1 MKGSNPMAAITLPYV
16 KSYDDRHGK
25 PRFYFRR
32 KGFASVPL
40 PAPGSP
46 GFMAA
51 YEAANVAPTTPLTAA
66 KVHFLRGSLGWAIEQ
81 FIGSDA
87 FRARADNTRLSDRKL
102 LDEMRATFG
111 AGMLRDLRSRHVK
124 AIRDHFKEK
133 FTTSQADM
141 AIDKLS
147 VVWKY
152 ADQHLSLDL
161 DVSPTNGVARLHKTK
176 KENERKPWTDEVLA
190 TFEAKAPGRLRV
202 AVTLLLYTGQ
212 RVSDVVNMKW
222 SHFDGD
228 LIEVVQQKTGET
240 VWIPCHRQLK
250 AVLATL
256 PHRGDTILT
265 AERGEPYK
273 AASVSTLVRRVLHEA
288 GITGYSVHGLRKNAA
303 QALAEAGCSISE
315 IMAITGHRSPGM
327 ALHYAKRAEKKRLA
341 RSGMKRW
348 EDSEDSATDAV
359 TNSAQVSNLRTKHG

>member
-1 MKGSNPMAAITLPYV
+1 MTAIRLPYI
-16 KSYDDRHGK
+16 KSYPDRHGK
-25 PRFYFRR
+25 PRYYFRR

-40 PAPGSP
+40 PAPGSA
-46 GFMAA
+46 GFTAA
-51 YEAANVAPTTPLTAA
+51 YEAANVAPTAPLISA

-81 FIGSDA
+81 FMASDA
-87 FRARADNTRLSDRKL
+87 FRGRADNTRLSDRKM
-102 LDEMRATFG
+102 LDEMRAKFG

-124 AIRDHFKEK
+124 FMRDHFKDT
-133 FTTSQADM
+133 FTASQADM

-147 VVWKY
+147 VVWKF
-152 ADQHLSLDL
+152 ADQHLDLDL
-161 DVSPTNGVARLHKTK
+161 DINPTTGVARLHKTK
-176 KENERKPWTDEVLA
+176 KENERKPWTDEVFTA
-190 TFEAKAPGRLRV
+190 FEANAPGRLQA

-212 RVSDVVNMKW
+212 RVSDMVNMKW

-240 VWIPCHRQLK
+240 AWIPCHRRLK
-250 AVLATL
+250 ALLATL
-256 PHRGDTILT
+256 PRRGDNILT

-273 AASVSTLVRRVLHEA
+273 SASISTLVRRVLHEA
-288 GITGYSVHGLRKNAA
+288 GISGYSVHGLRKNAA

-348 EDSEDSATDAV
+348 EDSEELATAAASG
-359 TNSAQVSNLRTKHG
+359 TAEVSNLRTKRG

>member
-1 MKGSNPMAAITLPYV
+1 MSAIRLPYI
-16 KSYDDRHGK
+16 KSYPDRHGK
-25 PRFYFRR
+25 PRYYFRR

-51 YEAANVAPTTPLTAA
+51 YEAANVPPTAPLIRG

-87 FRARADNTRLSDRKL
+87 FRSRADNTRLSDRKM
-102 LDEMRATFG
+102 LDEMRAQFG

-124 AIRDHFKEK
+124 FIRDHFREK
-133 FTTSQADM
+133 FTPSQADM

-152 ADQHLSLDL
+152 ADQHLGLDL
-161 DVSPTNGVARLHKTK
+161 DTNPTIGVARLHKTK
-176 KENERKPWTDEVLA
+176 KENERKPWTDEVFA
-190 TFEAKAPGRLRV
+190 AFEANAPDRLRV

-212 RVSDVVNMKW
+212 RVSDVVDMKW

-240 VWIPCHRQLK
+240 AWIPCHRRLK

-256 PHRGDTILT
+256 PRRGDNILT
-265 AERGEPYK
+265 AERGERYR
-273 AASVSTLVRRVLHEA
+273 SSSISTLVRRVLHNA
-288 GITGYSVHGLRKNAA
+288 GIRGYSVHGLRKNAA

-348 EDSEDSATDAV
+348 EDSEEPGTV
-359 TNSAQVSNLRTKHG
+359 TAPGTAEVSNLRTKRG

>member
-1 MKGSNPMAAITLPYV
+1 MTAIRMPYI
-16 KSYDDRHGK
+16 KSYPDRHGK
-25 PRFYFRR
+25 PRYYFRR

-51 YEAANVAPTTPLTAA
+51 YEAANVAPTTPLISA
-66 KVHFLRGSLGWAIEQ
+66 KVHFLRGSLGWAIER

-87 FRARADNTRLSDRKL
+87 FRDRADNTRLSDRKMF
-102 LDEMRATFG
+102 DEMRAQFG

-124 AIRDHFKEK
+124 FIRDHFKEK
-133 FTTSQADM
+133 FTASQADM

-147 VVWKY
+147 VVWKF
-152 ADQHLSLDL
+152 ADQHLGLDL
-161 DVSPTNGVARLHKTK
+161 DTNPTTGVARLHKTK
-176 KENERKPWTDEVLA
+176 KENERKPWTDDVF
-190 TFEAKAPGRLRV
+190 TVFEANAPGRLRV

-212 RVSDVVNMKW
+212 RVSDMVNMKW

-240 VWIPCHRQLK
+240 AWIPCHRRLK

-256 PHRGDTILT
+256 PRRGDNILSGD
-265 AERGEPYK
+265 RGERYK
-273 AASVSTLVRRVLHEA
+273 SASISTLVRRVLHNA
-288 GITGYSVHGLRKNAA
+288 GIRGYSVHGLRKNAA

-348 EDSEDSATDAV
+348 EDSEEPG
-359 TNSAQVSNLRTKHG
+359 NSAASPIGEVSNLRTKRG